1 MSAHL
6 TRPLLTLALAL
17 VPLVGIASVAAT
29 PTGTAGTSPGAATT
43 RESGRSVPDASS
55 VRDASS
61 VGDSTVCDWRYGRS
75 CVVGG
80 RM

>member
-17 VPLVGIASVAAT
+17 APLLGIASAAAT
-29 PTGTAGTSPGAATT
+29 PTGPAPAATT
-43 RESGRSVPDASS
+43 TPESGQS
-55 VRDASS
+55 VRDASG
-61 VGDSTVCDWRYGRS
+61 GDSPVCDWRYGRS

>member
-6 TRPLLTLALAL
+6 TRPLLIVALAL
-17 VPLVGIASVAAT
+17 VPPLGIVSAAAT
-29 PTGTAGTSPGAATT
+29 PTGPAPAPAVTNTS
-43 RESGRSVPDASS
+43 ESNRLVRDAS
-55 VRDASS
+55 VRDAS
-61 VGDSTVCDWRYGRS
+61 VGGSPVCDWRYGSS